1 MELVDYFKGAIDT
14 LTSPMVIC
22 NLDYKIIYMNKAAKK
37 AYQSRRKNDM
47 YCTSM
52 RCYFNEEALSK
63 LDMSI
68 EWFKEDTKNNKVFA
82 FHDDEQNQDV
92 YIRAIR
98 GEDGTLQGFFNY
110 HESREPEKGKEY
122 DLD

>member
-1 MELVDYFKGAIDT
+1 MELIDYFKGAIET
-14 LTSPMVIC
+14 LSSPMVIC
-22 NLDYKIIYMNKAAKK
+22 NLDYKIIFMNKAAKK
-37 AYQSRRKNDM
+37 RYQPHWKTEMNG
-47 YCTSM
+47 TSM
-52 RCYFNEEALSK
+52 RCYFNEEDLSK

-68 EWFKEDTKNNKVFA
+68 EWFKEDINNNRVFA

-98 GEDGTLQGFFNY
+98 SEDGTLQGFFNY